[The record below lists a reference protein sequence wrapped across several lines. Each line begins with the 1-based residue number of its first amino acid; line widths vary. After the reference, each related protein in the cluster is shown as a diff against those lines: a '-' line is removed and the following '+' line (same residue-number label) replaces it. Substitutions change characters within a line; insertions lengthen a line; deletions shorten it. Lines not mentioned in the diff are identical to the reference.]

1 MGSRVLLLAVIFGL
15 APGWIASAQERT
27 LAGEISVFPLQVEV
41 RGNRAKFNEYRD
53 LHDGVSGNTGLRH
66 DAGKGY
72 LDLRSGDIGRRDQKH
87 ELEGGSW
94 GTFTFHLGYDEIPH
108 NFTTGR

>member
-1 MGSRVLLLAVIFGL
+1 MGPRVILLAVIFGL
-15 APGWIASAQERT
+15 ASGWPASAQERT
-27 LAGEISVFPLQVEV
+27 LAGEISVLPLQVDV

-53 LHDGVSGNTGLRH
+53 LRDGAPGNIGLRH
-66 DAGKGY
+66 EAGKDY
-72 LDLRSGDIGRRDQKH
+72 LDLRAGDIGRRDQRY

-108 NFTTGR
+108 NFSPGR